1 MPILLVALSAV
12 AVAASSSAPSG
23 GGGGHHPL
31 SFDLELYT
39 SDALSIG
46 GGAFVSMSECSFVAE
61 QGEGDDD
68 DDDEDGE
75 DDDDDGH
82 SSMLSNA
89 SLRRKRVTSG
99 ASSPSSFAPKL
110 SRSSNGGSH
119 NSYDVRQQ
127 PRVAGPAFSLNEHKN
142 RRNTNQS
149 KSAALDAAISI
160 RGGAASAAVKDP
172 AELTRRL
179 LVAALVT
186 ISYEFVLGHLLEFV
200 KIVMQTSPEGT
211 SYKDVMK
218 SITGEKGFVGV
229 WDGFVPWGIVQS
241 ILKGGVFGL
250 AHAAASGF
258 LKPLAQDGKLPMIV
272 ALSFAGA
279 FGGLFQGYVLS
290 PTLLLKTRVMTNDVF
305 RENMNFIKTT
315 WLSLTIGCD
324 VVRNEGLLALMK
336 GSNIFAIKRM
346 FDWFTR
352 YIFSDMFEALL
363 LNFSTTG
370 TLTTGE
376 KIVASL
382 MGGTLSTFST
392 LPLDVLVAKSQDAK
406 KAGEAVSAWDMFKA
420 ELDEK
425 GWGGLGKSY
434 MNGFEARLAHVCLTT
449 IVMKTFAPIV
459 YDMLYGNK

>member
-1 MPILLVALSAV
+1 
-12 AVAASSSAPSG
+12 
-23 GGGGHHPL
+23 
-31 SFDLELYT
+31 
-39 SDALSIG
+39 
-46 GGAFVSMSECSFVAE
+46 
-61 QGEGDDD
+61 
-68 DDDEDGE
+68 
-75 DDDDDGH
+75 
-82 SSMLSNA
+82 
-89 SLRRKRVTSG
+89 
-99 ASSPSSFAPKL
+99 
-110 SRSSNGGSH
+110 
-119 NSYDVRQQ
+119 
-127 PRVAGPAFSLNEHKN
+127 
-142 RRNTNQS
+142 
-149 KSAALDAAISI
+149 
-160 RGGAASAAVKDP
+160 
-172 AELTRRL
+172 
-179 LVAALVT
+179 
-186 ISYEFVLGHLLEFV
+186 
-200 KIVMQTSPEGT
+200 MQTSPEGT
-211 SYKDVMK
+211 SYKDVMN

-229 WDGFVPWGIVQS
+229 WDGFVPWGVVES

-305 RENMNFIKTT
+305 RENMNFMKTT

-363 LNFSTTG
+363 LNLSTTTG

-425 GWGGLGKSY
+425 GWSGLGKSY